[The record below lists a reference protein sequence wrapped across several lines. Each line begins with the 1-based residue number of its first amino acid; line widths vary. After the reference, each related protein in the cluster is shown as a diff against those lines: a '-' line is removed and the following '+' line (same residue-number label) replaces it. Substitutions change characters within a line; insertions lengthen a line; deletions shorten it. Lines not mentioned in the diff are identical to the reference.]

1 MTLTKLKSKWQAHMG
16 GLLILSVVGVANA
29 GEVKIVAAE
38 FSGKG
43 ESQWSVSVTLEHE
56 DTGWDHYADAWRVVD
71 VEGNVLGN
79 RELLHP
85 HVDEQ
90 PFTRR
95 LSGITV
101 PENVRKVF
109 IEAHDKVHGWTKRRL
124 LVDLASVK
132 NGHLKVLSD
141 Y

>member
-16 GLLILSVVGVANA
+16 GLLILSVVGAANA
-29 GEVKIVAAE
+29 GDVKIVAAE
-38 FSGKG
+38 FSGQG
-43 ESQWSVSVTLEHE
+43 ESLWSVSVTLEHE

-71 VEGNVLGN
+71 GEGNVLGN
-79 RELLHP
+79 RQLLHP

-90 PFTRR
+90 PFTRS
-95 LSGITV
+95 LGGITV

-124 LVDLASVK
+124 LVDLARVK
-132 NGHLKVLSD
+132 DGQLKVLSD